1 MATHKHID
9 RICIAS
15 AICALLLTLLLLSG
29 ARFGIFASADG
40 DLFTASD
47 QNADWDRS
55 GATQIVLSDAGS
67 TVKGNGAYIYQ
78 GNVNIAYAGRYVLSG
93 SLSNGQII
101 LDADGDD
108 DIWLLLDGVS
118 LHCDDDAAIR
128 VEQAGKVFLTLED
141 GTENSLSSGAEYAAD
156 AVSAGIDGT
165 IYSRDDLTINGSGAL
180 CVTAEYRHGIV
191 CNDDL
196 VIAGGSI
203 AICAVQDGIHAHDSV
218 RIRDAAIRISAGD
231 DGITASNA
239 EETAWLYIAS
249 GTIDIADCYEGLEAI
264 SVTVAG
270 GTVTIAADDDG
281 INANGSGENAAIHIL
296 GGDIT
301 IVNADGT
308 DADGLDSNRDIFISG
323 GRLFISVSEAG
334 GSSAID
340 YGSENGGVCQ
350 ISGGTVLACGSSA
363 MAEGFDADSPQGF
376 LMYAARGAAGTT
388 VTLEDADGNSI
399 LSEEVPCSFSSV
411 LISSPEMEVGDTC
424 TIVVGETRETVT
436 VDNRAGGAGFGGVGM
451 PQDSFM
457 RGGMPGGEDADAAR
471 GEFSG
476 GSNDSARMDEREMP
490 ESQDGTREERPG
502 RAADGAQPPDAPDQ
516 ADDVQPPDMAD
527 GAGGAIPPGREQK
540 NGSADGG
547 LQMPDARENG
557 APGEPDS
564 APAEDTAALSAQDL
578 CLIGIS
584 AGVLILGCVVAAC
597 FKQRG

>member
-15 AICALLLTLLLLSG
+15 AICALLLTLLLLNG
-29 ARFGIFASADG
+29 AHLGIFASADG
-40 DLFTASD
+40 DLFAASD

-78 GNVNIAYAGRYVLSG
+78 GNVHIAYAGRYVLSG

-108 DIWLLLDGVS
+108 QIWLLLDGVS
-118 LHCDDDAAIR
+118 IHCDDGAAIW

-180 CVTAEYRHGIV
+180 SVTAAYQHGIV

-270 GTVTIAADDDG
+270 GTVTIAAADDG

-363 MAEGFDADSPQGF
+363 MAEGFDADSSQGF
-376 LMYAARGAAGTT
+376 LMYATRAAAGTT
-388 VTLEDADGNSI
+388 VTLEDADGNAI

-436 VDNRAGGAGFGGVGM
+436 VDNCAGFGGGRM

-457 RGGMPGGEDADAAR
+457 RGGMPGGENADAAR
-471 GEFSG
+471 GGFPG
-476 GSNDSARMDEREMP
+476 GSNDSGRMDEREMP
-490 ESQDGTREERPG
+490 ESQDGAREERPG
-502 RAADGAQPPDAPDQ
+502 RAADDGQPPDAPDQ
-516 ADDVQPPDMAD
+516 ADGAQPPDMAD
-527 GAGGAIPPGREQK
+527 GASGAIPPGREQK
-540 NGSADGG
+540 NGNADGS
-547 LQMPDARENG
+547 LPMPDTRANG
-557 APGEPDS
+557 APGEIDP
-564 APAEDTAALSAQDL
+564 APAEDALSTQNL
-578 CLIGIS
+578 CLLGIS
-584 AGVLILGCVVAAC
+584 AGVLLIGCVVAAL